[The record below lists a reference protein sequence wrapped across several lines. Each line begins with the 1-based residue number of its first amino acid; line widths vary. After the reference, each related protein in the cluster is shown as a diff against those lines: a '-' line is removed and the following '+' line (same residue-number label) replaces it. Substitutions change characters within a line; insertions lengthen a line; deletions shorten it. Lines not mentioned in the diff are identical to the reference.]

1 MDHETGTPTQS
12 AYAAGSPVASDS
24 PPGVGAGAG
33 RVRYAPVIGSGP
45 VPSGP
50 SQGSG
55 PLVPEPAD
63 GVPGAYP
70 SAVPGASEHSGDG
83 VVGTVD
89 ALALPD
95 AGDASFTKSG
105 HAVPEFLAGTAQ
117 MTQLLSAMF
126 PHQTLPEH
134 SLGETVGAA
143 QAVVQAAQSL
153 LTMVTAEAI
162 SRGLPSQSGH
172 SVPDWITT
180 WAPLIDRQEAL
191 ATARVASTMDDELL
205 GTLGAKI
212 TDGTTRVAR
221 ANIVAR
227 FAREMAPIADADSLR
242 AFTTTLTDHV
252 ESHGT
257 RSLSLAAKKAK
268 AMLKPPPD
276 DDEDEAKQAGKRLL
290 RRTGTTAGLSEWQ
303 LLLDEEAEAILQA
316 ALDPLTKPRPAADKY
331 GLQRTDPRTA
341 SQRRGD
347 ALVEIL
353 TRAAATDASDAPT
366 CGAGRIQVTANLEA
380 LKSEVPGG
388 GTDEHGHRLSPGAVR
403 RLACDADL
411 YPVVLGGP
419 SEPLDVGRVKRLFT
433 PGQRKAVYLR
443 DRQCSFP
450 GCTVP
455 PAWCQIHHVL
465 HWVFGGRT
473 DLLNAAALCQRHH
486 TVVHRYGYTATVTET
501 EVIWHIPRPVTVT
514 GFG

>member
-1 MDHETGTPTQS
+1 MDRQTSATDQQ
-12 AYAAGSPVASDS
+12 AYAAGAPVSTASP
-24 PPGVGAGAG
+24 GAGPG
-33 RVRYAPVIGSGP
+33 RVRYAPVIGKGP
-45 VPSGP
+45 LPQGP
-50 SQGSG
+50 ADGAG
-55 PLVPEPAD
+55 PLVPEPAA
-63 GVPGAYP
+63 GVPGAFPQAP
-70 SAVPGASEHSGDG
+70 SPLSSLADGASGDTTDLAVPGPTT
-83 VVGTVD
+83 VG
-89 ALALPD
+89 
-95 AGDASFTKSG
+95 FTDSG
-105 HAVPEFLAGTAQ
+105 HAVPEFLAGAAQ
-117 MTQLLSAMF
+117 LTQLLVAEF
-126 PHQTLPEH
+126 PHASLPEQ

-143 QAVVQAAQSL
+143 QALVQAAQSL
-153 LTMVTAEAI
+153 LTRATHEAM
-162 SRGLPSQSGH
+162 SRGLPAQSGH

-180 WAPLIDRQEAL
+180 WAPMIDRPEAL
-191 ATARVASTMDDELL
+191 ATARVAGTMDDDLL

-221 ANIVAR
+221 VNIVAR
-227 FAREMAPIADADSLR
+227 FAREMAPIADAESLK
-242 AFTTTLTDHV
+242 AIMTTLTDHV
-252 ESHGT
+252 ESLGT
-257 RSLSLAAKKAK
+257 RSLSTAVKRAK
-268 AMLKPPPD
+268 AVLKPAPD
-276 DDEDEAKQAGKRLL
+276 DDEAEAKQAGKRLL
-290 RRTGTTAGLSEWQ
+290 RRTGTTAGLAEWQ

-316 ALDPLTKPRPAADKY
+316 ALDPLTKPRPAADQH
-331 GLQRTDPRTA
+331 GLQRTDTRTA

-366 CGAGRIQVTANLEA
+366 CGAGRIQVTADLEA
-380 LKSEVPGG
+380 LKGEVPGG
-388 GTDEHGHRLSPGAVR
+388 GTDEHGHRLSPGAIR

-433 PGQRKAVYLR
+433 PAQRRAVYLR
-443 DRQCSFP
+443 DRHCSFP

-465 HWVFGGRT
+465 HWVFGGKT

-501 EVIWHIPRPVTVT
+501 EVIWHIPRPFTAT